1 MAKPMHIVNFFII
14 ISEPNSIFL
23 RHQITFQFLISVQ
36 SNMKLFREDVFDRN
50 WYFVSKI
57 IQNFCE
63 KKCSSDRVKLLKFEA
78 EGRELSEIT

>member
-1 MAKPMHIVNFFII
+1 
-14 ISEPNSIFL
+14 
-23 RHQITFQFLISVQ
+23 
-36 SNMKLFREDVFDRN
+36 MKLFREDVFDRN

-78 EGRELSEIT
+78 EGREFAEILRSLEQFVRTVHCSERSEQFLVTE